1 MEKENEL
8 SIEKTNELRKKL
20 GLKELEIEKNEKSDD
35 NKKSVRG
42 RKKKENRNNE
52 REDKAKENDENTQ
65 VKTLSEEFK
74 DDIDDVQ
81 NWVNK
86 TRNAMNKKLEQESI
100 KYSDEED
107 DKDQDGMSKKKGKKQ
122 TKNSKKN
129 LSNLKVQHKNE
140 DIQNGMVLTLKDKNV
155 LSNEDDCLINEELKK
170 QNVKNLIT
178 KNDDNY
184 WNQNYYN
191 PLSYYENDLKNKNE
205 QKDNNT
211 SINMIPKYD
220 DKDHSFDIQINY
232 NDNEKEYEQKS
243 NTKNSINKIKIKNT
257 EDLRKRNFNSTDDKI
272 TKSSNVIQMK
282 KRKIKN
288 INKRKSDDVWSFLY
302 KDPTNDEKESEKN
315 NGDKIKKE
323 KNTVTTN
330 NENVNTNSNI
340 LQDVMEKIKEENM
353 NMEFNYFDDT
363 LLSQNEEEKELYELL
378 EKGNDL
384 KKKKKERINY
394 QNELLKRIVI
404 NDDDKKIDDD
414 KNNNTIKLTDASEFC
429 KSIYLPLDTHENI
442 KKSALKKNDKIN
454 GIEIA
459 VSDRTNNSNRLSKL
473 NHNDKDENDKDSIK
487 NDEHDEKK
495 KKKNE
500 NIYDDEIDLSEN
512 GVSEIFNEI
521 KLDEGLFGAL
531 EYLKTRGELNIED
544 KIYRNPENK
553 PLHMP
558 TDKNEIKIDY
568 KNDTGK
574 VMTPKESFRYIS
586 WIFHGKKQG
595 KNKLE
600 KKIKRMEIER
610 RFKENPMES
619 LPTLNVLKK
628 VQEVQKK
635 VYFTLSNNG

>member
-1 MEKENEL
+1 MEKENVL

-20 GLKELEIEKNEKSDD
+20 GLKELEIDKNEKGDDSKKGDGNKKGDD
-35 NKKSVRG
+35 NKKGVR
-42 RKKKENRNNE
+42 
-52 REDKAKENDENTQ
+52 ENDENGQ
-65 VKTLSEEFK
+65 VKTLTEEFE

-86 TRNAMNKKLEQESI
+86 TRNVINKKLDQEKI
-100 KYSDEED
+100 KYSDDDEED
-107 DKDQDGMSKKKGKKQ
+107 DEEDGGVSKKGKKKGKKRQ
-122 TKNSKKN
+122 NSKKFSN
-129 LSNLKVQHKNE
+129 NLKVQHKTEEIEN
-140 DIQNGMVLTLKDKNV
+140 DMVLTLKDQNV
-155 LSNEDDCLINEELKK
+155 LNDEDDCLINEELKK
-170 QNVKNLIT
+170 KNIKSLIT

-191 PLSYYENDLKNKNE
+191 PLSYYENDLKNE

-220 DKDHSFDIQINY
+220 EEDHSFDIQINY

-243 NTKNSINKIKIKNT
+243 TAKNNFDKIKKNNT
-257 EDLRKRNFNSTDDKI
+257 ENLKKRNLNNVDDEI
-272 TKSSNVIQMK
+272 TKK
-282 KRKIKN
+282 
-288 INKRKSDDVWSFLY
+288 
-302 KDPTNDEKESEKN
+302 KESEKN
-315 NGDKIKKE
+315 NGNKIKKE
-323 KNTVTTN
+323 KNNVKPN
-330 NENVNTNSNI
+330 KENVNANSNI

-353 NMEFNYFDDT
+353 NMGFNYFNDT
-363 LLSQNEEEKELYELL
+363 LLSQHEEEKELYELL

-404 NDDDKKIDDD
+404 NDDDDDKKIEDE

-429 KSIYLPLDTHENI
+429 KSIYLPIDMHDNI
-442 KKSALKKNDKIN
+442 KKSTLKKNDKIN

-459 VSDRTNNSNRLSKL
+459 VSDRPNNSNRLSKL
-473 NHNDKDENDKDSIK
+473 NHNDQDENDQDE
-487 NDEHDEKK
+487 NDQDDEKK

-500 NIYDDEIDLSEN
+500 NIYDDGDDEIDLSEN

-544 KIYRNPENK
+544 KVYRNPENK

>member
-1 MEKENEL
+1 
-8 SIEKTNELRKKL
+8 
-20 GLKELEIEKNEKSDD
+20 
-35 NKKSVRG
+35 
-42 RKKKENRNNE
+42 
-52 REDKAKENDENTQ
+52 
-65 VKTLSEEFK
+65 
-74 DDIDDVQ
+74 
-81 NWVNK
+81 
-86 TRNAMNKKLEQESI
+86 MNKKLEQESI

-586 WIFHGKKQG
+586 WIFRAIG
-595 KNKLE
+595 
-600 KKIKRMEIER
+600 
-610 RFKENPMES
+610 P
-619 LPTLNVLKK
+619 
-628 VQEVQKK
+628 
-635 VYFTLSNNG
+635 

>member
-1 MEKENEL
+1 MSCSEMEKEN
-8 SIEKTNELRKKL
+8 
-20 GLKELEIEKNEKSDD
+20 D
-35 NKKSVRG
+35 NKKGGRG
-42 RKKKENRNNE
+42 RKKKENANKEAENDVR
-52 REDKAKENDENTQ
+52 ENDESGQ
-65 VKTLSEEFK
+65 VKTISEEFN

-86 TRNAMNKKLEQESI
+86 TRHAMNKKLEPENI
-100 KYSDEED
+100 KYSDDEDEEEED
-107 DKDQDGMSKKKGKKQ
+107 GVSKKGKKKGKKQ
-122 TKNSKKN
+122 PKNNKKF
-129 LSNLKVQHKNE
+129 STNLKVQHKND
-140 DIQNGMVLTLKDKNV
+140 DIQNDMILTLKDQNV
-155 LSNEDDCLINEELKK
+155 LSDEDDCLVNEELKK
-170 QNVKNLIT
+170 QNIKNLVT

-191 PLSYYENDLKNKNE
+191 PLSYYEDDLKNKNE
-205 QKDNNT
+205 QADNNT
-211 SINMIPKYD
+211 SINMLPKYD
-220 DKDHSFDIQINY
+220 DKEHSFDVQVNY
-232 NDNEKEYEQKS
+232 NSDEEDNKKKS
-243 NTKNSINKIKIKNT
+243 NIKNRTNKIKKNV
-257 EDLRKRNFNSTDDKI
+257 EDLKKRSLISTDDVI
-272 TKSSNVIQMK
+272 TESGKAIQMK
-282 KRKIKN
+282 KRKVKN

-302 KDPTNDEKESEKN
+302 EDPVNEEKELEQKD
-315 NGDKIKKE
+315 GDKTKKE
-323 KNTVTTN
+323 KNTITSNSDSTKR
-330 NENVNTNSNI
+330 NSNI

-363 LLSQNEEEKELYELL
+363 LLSHNEEEKELYELL

-394 QNELLKRIVI
+394 QNELLKRVVI
-404 NDDDKKIDDD
+404 NDDDKKIDDE

-429 KSIYLPLDTHENI
+429 KSIYLPIDMHESI
-442 KKSALKKNDKIN
+442 KKSGAKKS

-459 VSDRTNNSNRLSKL
+459 VSDRANNSNRLSKL
-473 NHNDKDENDKDSIK
+473 NHNDEDEDDKDSIK
-487 NDEHDEKK
+487 NDEHDE
-495 KKKNE
+495 
-500 NIYDDEIDLSEN
+500 EIDLSEN

-544 KIYRNPENK
+544 KVYRNPENK
-553 PLHMP
+553 PLHMA
-558 TDKNEIKIDY
+558 TDKNDIKIDY

-619 LPTLNVLKK
+619 LPTLNILKK

>member
-1 MEKENEL
+1 MEKEN
-8 SIEKTNELRKKL
+8 
-20 GLKELEIEKNEKSDD
+20 G
-35 NKKSVRG
+35 NKKSGRG
-42 RKKKENRNNE
+42 RKKKETTNE
-52 REDKAKENDENTQ
+52 EAENEVKKNKEAENGEAKTI
-65 VKTLSEEFK
+65 SEEFK

-81 NWVNK
+81 DWVNK
-86 TRNAMNKKLEQESI
+86 TRHAMNKKLEPENI
-100 KYSDEED
+100 KYSDDEDEEED
-107 DKDQDGMSKKKGKKQ
+107 GVSKKGKKKGKKQ
-122 TKNSKKN
+122 TKSSKKF
-129 LSNLKVQHKNE
+129 STSLKVQHKNE
-140 DIQNGMVLTLKDKNV
+140 DIQNDMVLTLKDQNV
-155 LSNEDDCLINEELKK
+155 LSDEDDCLVNEELKK
-170 QNVKNLIT
+170 QNIKSLVT

-184 WNQNYYN
+184 WNQNYYD
-191 PLSYYENDLKNKNE
+191 PLSYYNNDLKNE
-205 QKDNNT
+205 QTDKNT
-211 SINMIPKYD
+211 SINMLPKYD
-220 DKDHSFDIQINY
+220 DKEESFDVQVNY
-232 NDNEKEYEQKS
+232 NSDEEDNKKKS
-243 NTKNSINKIKIKNT
+243 NKKNRTNKTNKNIDDLKKRTLNIIEDAVT
-257 EDLRKRNFNSTDDKI
+257 ESGKA
-272 TKSSNVIQMK
+272 IQMK

-302 KDPTNDEKESEKN
+302 DDPVNKEKETEKN
-315 NGDKIKKE
+315 DGDKIKKE
-323 KNTVTTN
+323 KNTITSN
-330 NENVNTNSNI
+330 NDSTKTNSNI

-384 KKKKKERINY
+384 KNKKKKRINY
-394 QNELLKRIVI
+394 QNELLERVII
-404 NDDDKKIDDD
+404 NDDDKKIDDE
-414 KNNNTIKLTDASEFC
+414 KNNNTIKLTDTSEFC
-429 KSIYLPLDTHENI
+429 KSIYLPIDMHESV
-442 KKSALKKNDKIN
+442 KKSGVKKNDKMN

-459 VSDRTNNSNRLSKL
+459 VSDRANNSNRLSKL
-473 NHNDKDENDKDSIK
+473 NHSDEEENDKDSIK
-487 NDEHDEKK
+487 NDEHDE
-495 KKKNE
+495 
-500 NIYDDEIDLSEN
+500 EIDLSEN

-531 EYLKTRGELNIED
+531 EYLKTKGELNIED

-553 PLHMP
+553 PLHMA
-558 TDKNEIKIDY
+558 TDKNDIKIDY

>member
-1 MEKENEL
+1 MEKEN
-8 SIEKTNELRKKL
+8 
-20 GLKELEIEKNEKSDD
+20 G
-35 NKKSVRG
+35 NKKSGRG
-42 RKKKENRNNE
+42 RKKKENANE
-52 REDKAKENDENTQ
+52 EAEKGNDESSQ
-65 VKTLSEEFK
+65 VKTISEEFK

-81 NWVNK
+81 DWVNK
-86 TRNAMNKKLEQESI
+86 TRHAMNKKLEPENI

-107 DKDQDGMSKKKGKKQ
+107 EEEEEDGVSKKGKRKGKKQ
-122 TKNSKKN
+122 TKNNKKF
-129 LSNLKVQHKNE
+129 STNLKVQHKNE
-140 DIQNGMVLTLKDKNV
+140 DIQNDMVLTLKDQNV
-155 LSNEDDCLINEELKK
+155 LSDEDDCLVNEELKK
-170 QNVKNLIT
+170 QNIKSLVT

-191 PLSYYENDLKNKNE
+191 PLSYYEDDLKNKNE
-205 QKDNNT
+205 QTDNNT
-211 SINMIPKYD
+211 SINMLPKYD
-220 DKDHSFDIQINY
+220 DKEHSFDVQINY
-232 NDNEKEYEQKS
+232 NSDEEDDKKKS
-243 NTKNSINKIKIKNT
+243 NIKNRT
-257 EDLRKRNFNSTDDKI
+257 NKTKKNTDDLKKRNINIIDDAVTESGKA
-272 TKSSNVIQMK
+272 IQMK

-288 INKRKSDDVWSFLY
+288 INKRKSDDAWSFLY
-302 KDPTNDEKESEKN
+302 DDPVNEEKEAEKN

-323 KNTVTTN
+323 KNTVASN
-330 NENVNTNSNI
+330 NDGTKTNSNI
-340 LQDVMEKIKEENM
+340 LQDIMEKIKEENM

-394 QNELLKRIVI
+394 QNELLKRVVI

-429 KSIYLPLDTHENI
+429 KSIYLPIDMHESI
-442 KKSALKKNDKIN
+442 KKSVAKKNDKIN

-459 VSDRTNNSNRLSKL
+459 VSDRANNSNRLSKL
-473 NHNDKDENDKDSIK
+473 NHNHEEEDDKDSIK
-487 NDEHDEKK
+487 NDEHDE
-495 KKKNE
+495 
-500 NIYDDEIDLSEN
+500 EIDLSEN

-544 KIYRNPENK
+544 KLYRNPENK
-553 PLHMP
+553 PLHMA
-558 TDKNEIKIDY
+558 TDKNDIKIDY

>member
-1 MEKENEL
+1 MEKENVL

-20 GLKELEIEKNEKSDD
+20 GLKELEIDKNEKGDD
-35 NKKSVRG
+35 SKKGDGNKKGVRG
-42 RKKKENRNNE
+42 RKKKENDE
-52 REDKAKENDENTQ
+52 PKENDENGQ
-65 VKTLSEEFK
+65 VKTLTEEFE

-86 TRNAMNKKLEQESI
+86 TRNVINKKLEQEKI
-100 KYSDEED
+100 KYSDDDEED
-107 DKDQDGMSKKKGKKQ
+107 EEDGGVSKKGKKKGKKRQ
-122 TKNSKKN
+122 NSKKFSN
-129 LSNLKVQHKNE
+129 NLKVQHKTEEIEN
-140 DIQNGMVLTLKDKNV
+140 DMVLTLKDQNV
-155 LSNEDDCLINEELKK
+155 LNDEDDCLINEELKK
-170 QNVKNLIT
+170 KNIKSLIT

-191 PLSYYENDLKNKNE
+191 PLSYYENDLKNE
-205 QKDNNT
+205 QKNNNT

-220 DKDHSFDIQINY
+220 EEDHSFDIQINY

-243 NTKNSINKIKIKNT
+243 TAKNNFDKIKKNNT
-257 EDLRKRNFNSTDDKI
+257 ENLKKRNLNNVDDEI
-272 TKSSNVIQMK
+272 TKSSNTIQMK

-302 KDPTNDEKESEKN
+302 DDPINEEKESEKN
-315 NGDKIKKE
+315 NGNKIKKE
-323 KNTVTTN
+323 KNNVKPN
-330 NENVNTNSNI
+330 KENVNANSNI

-353 NMEFNYFDDT
+353 NMELNYFNDT
-363 LLSQNEEEKELYELL
+363 LLSQHEEEKELYELL

-404 NDDDKKIDDD
+404 NDDDDDKKIEDE

-429 KSIYLPLDTHENI
+429 KSIYLPIDMHDNI
-442 KKSALKKNDKIN
+442 KKSTLKKNDKIN

-459 VSDRTNNSNRLSKL
+459 VSDRPNNSNRLSKL
-473 NHNDKDENDKDSIK
+473 NHNDQDENDQD
-487 NDEHDEKK
+487 DEKK

-500 NIYDDEIDLSEN
+500 NIYDDGDDEIDLSEN

-544 KIYRNPENK
+544 KVYRNPENK